1 MTGSIYSFKSSALA
15 VLALTASTWAQA
27 VCYTVYDAKNEVIY
41 RSAEPPVDM
50 SKPLHQTANELPS
63 GSRVVFTPNNTVCV
77 TEVHSLPGAKKL
89 TLSSAN
95 MVTGQLNLGSMISA
109 Q

>member
-1 MTGSIYSFKSSALA
+1 MTGSSYSFKSSALA
-15 VLALTASTWAQA
+15 VLALTASAWAQA

-63 GSRVVFTPNNTVCV
+63 GSRVVIARI
-77 TEVHSLPGAKKL
+77 EGAKVYVKP
-89 TLSSAN
+89 AG
-95 MVTGQLNLGSMISA
+95 VPA
-109 Q
+109 EA